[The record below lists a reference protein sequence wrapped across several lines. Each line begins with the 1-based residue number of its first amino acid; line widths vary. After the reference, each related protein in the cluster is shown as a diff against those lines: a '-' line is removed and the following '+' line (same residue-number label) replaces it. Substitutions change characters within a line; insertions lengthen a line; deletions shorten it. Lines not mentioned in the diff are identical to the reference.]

1 MTLAP
6 GERLGPY
13 EIESVLGAGGFG
25 RVYRA
30 RDPRL
35 ARSVAIK
42 VLSDE
47 AVVLSSR
54 GVTEEARAAAALS
67 HPHICSVY
75 EVERDN
81 GVDYIVMELLDG
93 HPLSDL
99 VSGGALP
106 VSTAVRYGVQ
116 IADALAHAHAR
127 GVFHGDVKPGNV
139 MVGPQGQSKIVD
151 FGLARRVRA
160 AGDAV
165 TTLGATS
172 AGAAA
177 TGTPAYMAPEVL
189 RGGSFDAR
197 SDIWSLG
204 VLLHE
209 MIAGALPFPGRTVP
223 EMLSAILRDAPR
235 ALPSDTPAGLGAVVR
250 RCLAK
255 EPEDRYQTAGE
266 VRSALETIATGETEH
281 ADRAPVGSRRR
292 FGAIALIVAIIAIAV
307 GSTAAFLLVGRHH
320 NTVQGPT
327 SLAVLPCRTLA
338 ERDRLEYLEV
348 GIADSIIIALSNLAQ
363 LRVRG
368 TSTIL
373 PYQGHDVDLREVGES
388 LRVDYLLTCTLQPT
402 RDRLAATV
410 QFVRV
415 ADRSTAWGD
424 RYEVPRDNLTGLQ
437 DQVAERVAS
446 ALQIRLTADERARLY
461 RRYTDNASAYEA
473 YLQGRAVLPRY
484 TRAATLAAI
493 EHFKRALGLDPT
505 YALAHAGLASGA
517 ARMRIRFSTVED
529 GASWLHMAKREADE
543 ALRLDPGLAEAH
555 ESRAAVAREGE
566 FDWGVTMD
574 ESARA
579 LALNPSLSQPHFFRA
594 GVFYHLGLMER
605 VEREIGLGHAND
617 PLNRVEPLRLR
628 GTAAFLDGR
637 FAEAATLME
646 EARQVSELEST
657 GAYTGLVRYYLGR
670 RAEAEALL
678 ETLGPQPRAQAA
690 LASILAARGD
700 RKRASALVR
709 ELETAVDLDHH
720 VAYSLGAAHAQLG
733 DPEEAFKW
741 LERAG
746 ATGFP
751 CVPWFERDPL
761 LAPLRNDARYPKLIA
776 DLERRVEEFRKRYD
790 GTSPRS

>member
-47 AVVLSSR
+47 AAVVLSS
-54 GVTEEARAAAALS
+54 GGFTEEARAAAALS
-67 HPHICSVY
+67 HPHICTVY

-81 GVDYIVMELLDG
+81 GVDYIVMELLEG
-93 HPLSDL
+93 HPLSGL
-99 VSGGALP
+99 ISGSALP

-127 GVFHGDVKPGNV
+127 GVFHGDVKPSNV
-139 MVGPQGQSKIVD
+139 MVGPHGQSKIVD

-160 AGDAV
+160 AGDAL
-165 TTLGATS
+165 TTFAATS

-189 RGGSFDAR
+189 RGGSVDAR

-235 ALPSDTPAGLGAVVR
+235 ALPSDTPAGLGAIVR

-266 VRSALETIATGETEH
+266 VRSALETIATGEAEH
-281 ADRAPVGSRRR
+281 TDRAPGSSRRR
-292 FGAIALIVAIIAIAV
+292 FGAIGVIGVIIAIAA
-307 GSTAAFLLVGRHH
+307 GLTAFLLVGRRHD
-320 NTVQGPT
+320 TAQGPT

-373 PYQGHDVDLREVGES
+373 PYQGQDVDLREVGES
-388 LRVDYLLTCTLQPT
+388 LRVDYLLTCILQPT
-402 RDRLAATV
+402 PDRLTATV

-424 RYEVPRDNLTGLQ
+424 RYEVRRDNLAGLQ

-461 RRYTDNASAYEA
+461 RRYTDNASAHEA

-484 TRAATLAAI
+484 TRAATLAAMD
-493 EHFKRALGLDPT
+493 HFKRALGLDPT
-505 YALAHAGLASGA
+505 YALAHAGLASAA
-517 ARMRIRFSTVED
+517 ARMRIRFSTVD
-529 GASWLHMAKREADE
+529 DRASWLDMAKREADE
-543 ALRLDPGLAEAH
+543 ALRLDPDLAEAH

-566 FDWGVTMD
+566 FDWGLTMD

-579 LALNPSLSQPHFFRA
+579 LALNPSLAQPHFFRA
-594 GVFYHLGLMER
+594 GVFYHMGLMER
-605 VEREIGLGHAND
+605 AEREIGLGQAND
-617 PLNRVEPLRLR
+617 PLDRVQALRLR
-628 GTAAFLDGR
+628 GTTALLDGR
-637 FAEAATLME
+637 YAEAATLMDE
-646 EARQVSELEST
+646 TQHISEVEST
-657 GAYTGLVRYYLGR
+657 GAYTGLVRYYIGQ
-670 RAEAEALL
+670 RAEAESLL
-678 ETLGPQPRAQAA
+678 ETLGAQPRAQAA
-690 LASILAARGD
+690 LASFLAARGD
-700 RKRASALVR
+700 RKRASALIR
-709 ELETAVDLDHH
+709 ELETAADLDHH

-733 DPEEAFKW
+733 DSEEAFKW

-761 LAPLRNDARYPKLIA
+761 LASLRNDARYRKLIE

-790 GTSPRS
+790 RT

>member
-35 ARSVAIK
+35 ARPVAIK
-42 VLSDE
+42 VLSDG
-47 AVVLSSR
+47 APVAASSR
-54 GVTEEARAAAALS
+54 AFTEEARAAAALS

-93 HPLSDL
+93 RPLSDL
-99 VSGGALP
+99 ISGGALP
-106 VSTAVRYGVQ
+106 VSTAIRYGVQ
-116 IADALAHAHAR
+116 IADGLAHAHAR

-151 FGLARRVRA
+151 FGLARRVRTS
-160 AGDAV
+160 DAL
-165 TTLGATS
+165 TTLAATS
-172 AGAAA
+172 SGAGA
-177 TGTPAYMAPEVL
+177 TGTPAYIAPEVL
-189 RGGSFDAR
+189 RGGSLDAR

-235 ALPSDTPAGLGAVVR
+235 SLPSDTPAGLAAVVR

-266 VRSALETIATGETEH
+266 VRSALETIATGEAEPG
-281 ADRAPVGSRRR
+281 DGAPVRRRRR
-292 FGAIALIVAIIAIAV
+292 FGPIALIGVITAIAA
-307 GSTAAFLLVGRHH
+307 GSTAAFLVVGRPH
-320 NTVQGPT
+320 NTVQAPT

-338 ERDRLEYLEV
+338 ERERLEYLEV

-373 PYQGHDVDLREVGES
+373 PYQGQNVDLREVGQS

-402 RDRLAATV
+402 PDRLTATV

-415 ADRSTAWGD
+415 ADRSTVWGD
-424 RYEVPRDNLTGLQ
+424 RYEVPRDNLAGLQ

-493 EHFKRALGLDPT
+493 DHFKRALGLDAT
-505 YALAHAGLASGA
+505 YALAHAGLASAA
-517 ARMRIRFSTVED
+517 ARMCIRFSTVED
-529 GASWLHMAKREADE
+529 RASWLEMAKREADE

-579 LALNPSLSQPHFFRA
+579 LALNPSLAQPHFFRA
-594 GVFYHLGLMER
+594 GVYYHLGLMER

-617 PLNRVEPLRLR
+617 PLNRVDPLRLR
-628 GTAAFLDGR
+628 GSAALFDGR

-657 GAYTGLVRYYLGR
+657 GAYTGLVQYYLGR
-670 RAEAEALL
+670 RAEAEASL

-700 RKRASALVR
+700 RKRASALIR
-709 ELETAVDLDHH
+709 KLEADADLDHH
-720 VAYSLGAAHAQLG
+720 VAYSLGATHAQLG
-733 DPEEAFKW
+733 DSEEAFKW

-761 LAPLRNDARYPKLIA
+761 LAPLRNDTRYPKLIA
-776 DLERRVEEFRKRYD
+776 DLERRVKDFRKRYD
-790 GTSPRS
+790 GT

>member
-47 AVVLSSR
+47 AAVVLSSR
-54 GVTEEARAAAALS
+54 GFTEEARAAAALS

-81 GVDYIVMELLDG
+81 GVDYIVMELLEG
-93 HPLSDL
+93 QPLSGL
-99 VSGGALP
+99 ISRSALP

-139 MVGPQGQSKIVD
+139 MVGSHGQSKIVD

-160 AGDAV
+160 AGDAL
-165 TTLGATS
+165 TTFAATS

-189 RGGSFDAR
+189 RGRSVDAR

-235 ALPSDTPAGLGAVVR
+235 ALPSDTPAGLGAIVR

-266 VRSALETIATGETEH
+266 VRSALETIATGEAEH
-281 ADRAPVGSRRR
+281 TDRAPGSSRRR
-292 FGAIALIVAIIAIAV
+292 FGAIALIGVIIAIAA
-307 GSTAAFLLVGRHH
+307 GLAAFLLVGRRHD
-320 NTVQGPT
+320 TVQGPI

-388 LRVDYLLTCTLQPT
+388 LRVDYLLTCILQPT
-402 RDRLAATV
+402 PDHLTATV

-424 RYEVPRDNLTGLQ
+424 RYEVRRDNLAGLQ
-437 DQVAERVAS
+437 DRVAERVAS

-461 RRYTDNASAYEA
+461 RRYTDNASAHEA

-484 TRAATLAAI
+484 TRAATLAAMD
-493 EHFKRALGLDPT
+493 HFKRALGLDPT
-505 YALAHAGLASGA
+505 YALAHAGLASAA
-517 ARMRIRFSTVED
+517 ARMRIRFSTVD
-529 GASWLHMAKREADE
+529 DRASWLDMAKREADE
-543 ALRLDPGLAEAH
+543 ALRLDPDLAEAH
-555 ESRAAVAREGE
+555 EARAAVAREGE

-579 LALNPSLSQPHFFRA
+579 LALNPSLAQPHFFRA
-594 GVFYHLGLMER
+594 GVFYHMGLMER
-605 VEREIGLGHAND
+605 AEREIGLGQAND
-617 PLNRVEPLRLR
+617 PLDRVQALRLR
-628 GTAAFLDGR
+628 GTVALLDGR
-637 FAEAATLME
+637 YAEAATLME
-646 EARQVSELEST
+646 ETQHISELEST
-657 GAYTGLVRYYLGR
+657 GAYTGLVRYYLGQ
-670 RAEAEALL
+670 RAEAESLL

-690 LASILAARGD
+690 LASFLAARGD
-700 RKRASALVR
+700 RKRASALIR
-709 ELETAVDLDHH
+709 ELETAADLDHH

-733 DPEEAFKW
+733 DSEGAFKW

-746 ATGFP
+746 ETGFP

-761 LAPLRNDARYPKLIA
+761 LASLRNDARYRKLIA

-790 GTSPRS
+790 GT

>member
-42 VLSDE
+42 VLSEGD
-47 AVVLSSR
+47 AVVPSR

-93 HPLSDL
+93 RPLSDL
-99 VSGGALP
+99 LSSGALP
-106 VSTAVRYGVQ
+106 VSTAVRYGAQ
-116 IADALAHAHAR
+116 IADALAHAHVR
-127 GVFHGDVKPGNV
+127 GVFHGDVKPSNV
-139 MVGPQGQSKIVD
+139 MVGPHGQSKIVD
-151 FGLARRVRA
+151 FGLARRVGA
-160 AGDAV
+160 AGDAL
-165 TTLGATS
+165 TTLAAPS
-172 AGAAA
+172 AGGA

-189 RGGSFDAR
+189 RGGSLDAR

-204 VLLHE
+204 VLLHQ
-209 MIAGALPFPGRTVP
+209 MIAGALPFPGDTVP

-266 VRSALETIATGETEH
+266 VRSALETIATGEAEH
-281 ADRAPVGSRRR
+281 ADRGPGRSRRR
-292 FGAIALIVAIIAIAV
+292 FAVIVLIGIITAIAA
-307 GSTAAFLLVGRHH
+307 GSTAAFLLGGRGHD
-320 NTVQGPT
+320 TVQGPT

-402 RDRLAATV
+402 PDRLAATV

-415 ADRSTAWGD
+415 SDQSTAWGD
-424 RYEVPRDNLTGLQ
+424 RYEVPRDNLPGLQ

-446 ALQIRLTADERARLY
+446 ALQIRVTADERARLY

-493 EHFKRALGLDPT
+493 DHFKRALGFDPA
-505 YALAHAGLASGA
+505 YALAHAGLASAA

-529 GASWLHMAKREADE
+529 RASWLDMAKREADE

-566 FDWGVTMD
+566 FDWEVTVD

-579 LALNPSLSQPHFFRA
+579 LALNPSLAQPHFFRA
-594 GVFYHLGLMER
+594 GVFYHLGLMARAEP
-605 VEREIGLGHAND
+605 EIVLGQAND

-628 GTAAFLDGR
+628 GTIALLNGR
-637 FAEAATLME
+637 FAEAATFME
-646 EARQVSELEST
+646 EAQQISELEST
-657 GAYTGLVRYYLGR
+657 GAYTGLSLYYLGR
-670 RAEAEALL
+670 RAEAESLL
-678 ETLGPQPRAQAA
+678 ETLGAQPRAQAA
-690 LASILAARGD
+690 LASFLAARGD
-700 RKRASALVR
+700 RKRASALIG
-709 ELETAVDLDHH
+709 ELEAAADLDHH

-733 DPEEAFKW
+733 DSEAAFNW

-761 LAPLRNDARYPKLIA
+761 LTPLRNDARYPKLIA
-776 DLERRVEEFRKRYD
+776 DLKRRVEEFRKRFD
-790 GTSPRS
+790 GM